1 MIIELRTY
9 RTKPGMRDRFL
20 ELFRAKAMP
29 EHIRLGMPILGPF
42 NSIEDEN
49 VFFFMR
55 GFIDE
60 GSREPMKAKFYEGEL
75 WKEELEGV
83 VMPMLERYDVVIVD
97 DVEEQVQWPVA

>member
-42 NSIEDEN
+42 KSVEDED

-55 GFIDE
+55 SFADE
-60 GSREPMKAKFYEGEL
+60 ESREPMKARFYGGRL

-97 DVEEQVQWPVA
+97 DPEGQVQWPVA